1 MIRATQHNL
10 QVQPV
15 GAEPWGYVVGA
26 VDEAFM
32 GFYWHV
38 RRNARRL
45 SRLMLAMLPLMV
57 LLVGS
62 CKTSEVTDNFAHKN
76 DVTQL
81 RAALFPDRV
90 ETPDYHPAG
99 GYIARAQDFVQ
110 SNPAALTKL
119 TEQEI
124 GFLFGKPSM
133 ERRDADARI
142 WQYKTPSCVMDVFFY
157 GGDQSPVSYI
167 DYRIKAD
174 LEQGSAP
181 RTEPL
186 GVRNQS
192 KCLRKIVGG
201 DFDSY
206 RG

>member
-1 MIRATQHNL
+1 M
-10 QVQPV
+10 
-15 GAEPWGYVVGA
+15 AEPWGYVVGA

-45 SRLMLAMLPLMV
+45 SRLLLAMLPLMV

-62 CKTSEVTDNFAHKN
+62 CKTSEVTDNFARKN

-90 ETPDYHPAG
+90 ETADYHPAG
-99 GYIARAQDFVQ
+99 GYVARAQDFVQ

-124 GFLFGKPSM
+124 GFLFGKPTM
-133 ERRDADARI
+133 ERKDADARI

-174 LEQGSAP
+174 LEQGAAP

-186 GVRNQS
+186 GMRNQS
-192 KCLRKIVGG
+192 KCLRKIVGA

>member
-1 MIRATQHNL
+1 M
-10 QVQPV
+10 
-15 GAEPWGYVVGA
+15 AEPWGYVVGA

-45 SRLMLAMLPLMV
+45 SRLLLAMLPLMV

-62 CKTSEVTDNFAHKN
+62 CKTSEVTDNFSKLDA
-76 DVTQL
+76 VTQI

-90 ETPDYHPAG
+90 AEAAADYRPAS
-99 GYIARAQDFVQ
+99 GYVARAQDFVQ
-110 SNPAALTKL
+110 SNPAMLTKL

-133 ERRDADARI
+133 ERKDADARI
-142 WQYKTPSCVMDVFFY
+142 WQYKTPSCVVDVFFY
-157 GGDQSPVSYI
+157 GDHNAQDPVSYV

-174 LEQGSAP
+174 LDPSAAP

-186 GVRNQS
+186 PQQNQS

-201 DFDSY
+201 DFGQY